1 LFGSISLMKQTLCII
16 IILSGCPVA
25 QRFIG
30 LFDLKT
36 FNLTS
41 LAMILTL
48 FLSVAAQAAEDAA
61 APDVETL
68 MTPQDYQASGLDKL
82 SDAERAHLSEWV
94 ERYREGAVQGPVVQ
108 KPPSKQTEEEREA
121 DTDYEVV
128 ANVIPAFR
136 GWNGKTIFKLDNG
149 QVWQQRMRGTSF
161 LYSGTSS
168 EVMVSKNMFGGFV
181 LEHVESGRSIGVKR
195 VD

>member
-1 LFGSISLMKQTLCII
+1 
-16 IILSGCPVA
+16 
-25 QRFIG
+25 
-30 LFDLKT
+30 
-36 FNLTS
+36 
-41 LAMILTL
+41 
-48 FLSVAAQAAEDAA
+48 
-61 APDVETL
+61 